1 MLQALCLVDG
11 DGATSGYLYEM
22 MERVK
27 DAIMQCHDNTNF
39 PYDHIWDIFHK
50 RRSDIIHPIH
60 AVASFLNPAYMYSEK
75 FKENV
80 ELANGLRFALKHLVD
95 EEEKEAF
102 INQAQQYH
110 KKDSN
115 LFTDQAITMLKT
127 SHPRESI
134 TSIYLYKNFLY
145 NYVFFFF

>member
-1 MLQALCLVDG
+1 
-11 DGATSGYLYEM
+11 
-22 MERVK
+22 
-27 DAIMQCHDNTNF
+27 
-39 PYDHIWDIFHK
+39 
-50 RRSDIIHPIH
+50 
-60 AVASFLNPAYMYSEK
+60 MYSEK

-80 ELANGLRFALKHLVD
+80 ELANGIRFALEHLVD

-102 INQAQQYH
+102 INQAQLYH

-145 NYVFFFF
+145 NYFFFFFFFEFCRYMVGIVWRSSPHITKICHSDFKSTLWFFNM